1 MDWRLGMTFLMAALW
16 AAMSLSAFAQV
27 ERVVVQAVDGDIDC
41 LPCAVTIEAALRK
54 LPYVEKVSV
63 SMSKQLVA
71 VVYKPG
77 GESFRPQELR
87 DGIGQAD
94 VRVAEFHISAH
105 GVAKKEDGKVFFV
118 AGKDRFLV
126 LNPKLPLDVPIG
138 VMALVDD
145 STNPF
150 QINVDDFQRLEKP

>member
-1 MDWRLGMTFLMAALW
+1 MDWRLGKTFLMAALW
-16 AAMSLSAFAQV
+16 AAMSLPAFAQV

-77 GESFRPQELR
+77 GGSFRPQELR

-94 VRVAEFHISAH
+94 VRVAEFHVSAR
-105 GVAKKEDGKVFFV
+105 GVAKEEDGKVFFV

-126 LNPKLPLDVPIG
+126 LNSKLPLDVPIG
-138 VMALVDD
+138 VMALVND

-150 QINVDDFQRLEKP
+150 QIKVDDFQRLDKP